1 MRTSMYMYKADRANL
16 PVKNMETPSVN
27 LDQQEMAAFKTA
39 VRAIASIRDEKS
51 EMTKRLAALNKIEKQ
66 HMRIV
71 IPFMTKNGLTEVKLQ
86 PPYNGR
92 ILLEEK
98 VGKKTLTRDHVLKM
112 AREVVDDSR
121 AERLAKRV
129 FEDRQEVTRVVLQR
143 VRDADSL
150 PETIGGDA

>member
-1 MRTSMYMYKADRANL
+1 MDNTTTGV
-16 PVKNMETPSVN
+16 PIPQQVN
-27 LDQQEMAAFKTA
+27 LEQQEMAAFKTA

-51 EMTKRLAALNKIEKQ
+51 EITRRLSALNKIEKQ

-98 VGKKTLTRDHVLKM
+98 VGKKTLTRDHILKM
-112 AREVVDDSR
+112 AREVIDDSR

-129 FEDRQEVTRVVLQR
+129 FEDRQEVTRMVLQR
-143 VRDADSL
+143 VRDSDNL
-150 PETIGGDA
+150 PETIGDDL